1 MVKRRK
7 SKKLLRFSRPLTR
20 ATSRNGTTQNDTF
33 GYNPRSEL
41 TSATLGNANYAYA
54 FDNIGNRETSSEA
67 GTALAYTANNLNQY
81 TEICSAEPIQQT
93 ATPSAQ
99 LSALQLSYD
108 ADGNATLI
116 QTSTGTWA
124 ISYNGANRPVRFR
137 NEETDTTVECG
148 YDSQG
153 RRYFKKVTVAGTVT
167 LHHRYIYRGYLQ
179 IVCVDCTRSGHPA
192 LWFVTWDPSQ
202 ATATR
207 PLAIQKDGTWFTYGY
222 DITKNVCEVFG
233 PAGYIRTAYSYAPFG
248 NVSASGD
255 VSQPFQWSS
264 EHYDSELDL
273 VYYNFRHY
281 SPALGRFLSRD
292 PIAEQGGLNLY
303 AFVRNNP
310 NAFFDEVGT
319 RGKSGRPKP
328 KPLYPGRV
336 GRPITPEQQEPP
348 FWGSLIEA
356 VEDIFSGEFS
366 QKRKELEA
374 AIIMSEISRN
384 GKELCLKNAQPDD
397 CSLCRGGCCVITV
410 YAIKDIPARIS
421 LWGNKYIPGREK
433 IVEIV
438 SVLSK
443 FYSTPCENTHFIFD
457 HTPPVEPI
465 LHRFSIDPEK

>member
-81 TEICSAEPIQQT
+81 TSIAQSSSSSQEEGDRAEGVVE
-93 ATPSAQ
+93 
-99 LSALQLSYD
+99 ALTYD

-124 ISYNGANRPVRFR
+124 ISYNGANRPVCFR
-137 NEETDTTVECG
+137 NEETDTTVDCG

-179 IVCVDCTRSGHPA
+179 IACVDCTRSGHPA

-202 ATATR
+202 PTATR

-222 DITKNVCEVFG
+222 DITKNICEVFG
-233 PAGYIRTAYSYAPFG
+233 SAGYIRTAYSYAPFG
-248 NVSASGD
+248 NVTASGD
-255 VSQPFQWSS
+255 VTQPFQWSS

-273 VYYNFRHY
+273 VYYNYRHY
-281 SPALGRFLSRD
+281 SPSLGRFLSRD

-303 AFVRNNP
+303 AFVKNNP
-310 NAFFDEVGT
+310 ILLTDEKGNIVPVFVLGVAISPLIFKCISGFVTSALLDLGMQLARCVVKYPTFECQQKCCKVNHCSYLISGIVGCMF
-319 RGKSGRPKP
+319 S
-328 KPLYPGRV
+328 
-336 GRPITPEQQEPP
+336 PIPIG
-348 FWGSLIEA
+348 FGGLG
-356 VEDIFSGEFS
+356 VEVIKKLLMKF
-366 QKRKELEA
+366 
-374 AIIMSEISRN
+374 
-384 GKELCLKNAQPDD
+384 
-397 CSLCRGGCCVITV
+397 GG
-410 YAIKDIPARIS
+410 
-421 LWGNKYIPGREK
+421 GF
-433 IVEIV
+433 IVKQ
-438 SVLSK
+438 LAK
-443 FYSTPCENTHFIFD
+443 LGC
-457 HTPPVEPI
+457 
-465 LHRFSIDPEK
+465 